1 MYSKTKEEQLPFTF
15 LTPEISPEQVKRNW
29 NKISMEINDNILYE
43 LSKQEN
49 PVPMA
54 SVFSEDV
61 LLEQSESHSDKTR
74 GA

>member
-1 MYSKTKEEQLPFTF
+1 
-15 LTPEISPEQVKRNW
+15 
-29 NKISMEINDNILYE
+29 MEINDNILYE